1 MKVSRTETLRH
12 VNKNGNHGLKKP
24 IKSKSEEKPKERKRK
39 ERREKEREKKKK
51 DIIMDFILSS
61 LVSFDSLK
69 NSLYFNRSTHHGMR
83 SVQNQTSI
91 STSVS
96 SFVSSDPMKLESAQS
111 ALLVAVIKATPN
123 QVILSVARN
132 YAYNVMKDL
141 VTMTTSY
148 IPSSKSTF
156 CYFPSVTFPSL
167 VTSFPYPLQSL
178 KRIKIAGQEMD
189 TSCIENGS
197 VQRDGIRS
205 DGIRGDGQIQF
216 EMRAEKEK
224 SIAMENMRMER
235 KWMKK
240 DEREKKTDQKYEII
254 FAFVKLLVKLI
265 LNFFLEIISFTLK
278 FI

>member
-1 MKVSRTETLRH
+1 
-12 VNKNGNHGLKKP
+12 
-24 IKSKSEEKPKERKRK
+24 
-39 ERREKEREKKKK
+39 
-51 DIIMDFILSS
+51 MDFILSS
-61 LVSFDSLK
+61 LVPFDSLK
-69 NSLYFNRSTHHGMR
+69 NSLYFNRSTHGMR
-83 SVQNQTSI
+83 SLQNQTSI

-148 IPSSKSTF
+148 IPTSKSTF
-156 CYFPSVTFPSL
+156 CYFPSL

-178 KRIKIAGQEMD
+178 KRIKIAEQEMD

-205 DGIRGDGQIQF
+205 DAQIQF
-216 EMRAEKEK
+216 EMKAEKK
-224 SIAMENMRMER
+224 SIPMEKMRMER
-235 KWMKK
+235 KRMKK
-240 DEREKKTDQKYEII
+240 DENEQEKKIGQKYEII
-254 FAFVKLLVKLI
+254 FALIKLLVKLI